1 MLSISNLEEDYN
13 TLNSCY
19 NDYKIN
25 IDSPLVEYIEDSCI
39 KRFEYTLETAW
50 KLVKKVLIQKY
61 GKTEQELSMNN
72 IFRFMQGYGY
82 AEDWER
88 WRNYY
93 QKRNETAQEYNLVKS
108 RALLILIPDFI
119 KDIEFLTAKLKEDL
133 HAD

>member
-1 MLSISNLEEDYN
+1 MLSISNLEEAYN

>member
-1 MLSISNLEEDYN
+1 
-13 TLNSCY
+13 
-19 NDYKIN
+19 
-25 IDSPLVEYIEDSCI
+25 
-39 KRFEYTLETAW
+39 
-50 KLVKKVLIQKY
+50 
-61 GKTEQELSMNN
+61 MNN
-72 IFRFMQGYGY
+72 IFRFMQGCGY

-119 KDIEFLTAKLKEDL
+119 KDIEFLTAKLKEDI

>member
-1 MLSISNLEEDYN
+1 MLSISNLEEAYN

-19 NDYKIN
+19 QDYKIN

-39 KRFEYTLETAW
+39 KCFEYTLETAW

-119 KDIEFLTAKLKEDL
+119 KDIEFLTAKLKEDI

>member
-1 MLSISNLEEDYN
+1 MLSISNLEEAYN

-19 NDYKIN
+19 QDYKIN

-39 KRFEYTLETAW
+39 KRFEYALETAW

-61 GKTEQELSMNN
+61 GKNEQELSMNN

-119 KDIEFLTAKLKEDL
+119 KDIEFLTAKLKEDI

>member
-1 MLSISNLEEDYN
+1 MLSISNLEEAYN

-19 NDYKIN
+19 KDYKIN

-61 GKTEQELSMNN
+61 GKNEQELSMNN

-119 KDIEFLTAKLKEDL
+119 KDIEFLTAKLKEDI

>member
-1 MLSISNLEEDYN
+1 MLSISNLEEAYN

-19 NDYKIN
+19 QDYKIN

-61 GKTEQELSMNN
+61 GKTEQELYMNN

-119 KDIEFLTAKLKEDL
+119 KDIEFLTAKLKEDI

>member
-1 MLSISNLEEDYN
+1 MLSISNLEEAYN

-19 NDYKIN
+19 QDYKIN

-119 KDIEFLTAKLKEDL
+119 KDIEFLTAKLKEDI

>member
-1 MLSISNLEEDYN
+1 MLNISNLKDAYE
-13 TLNSCY
+13 TLASCY
-19 NDYKIN
+19 NDYQDN
-25 IDSPLVEYIEDSCI
+25 ADSPLIEYIEDSCI

-50 KLVKKVLIQKY
+50 KLTKKLFIQKY

-72 IFRFMQGYGY
+72 IFRFMQGYGL

-93 QKRNETAQEYNLVKS
+93 QKRNETAQEYNLKKARS
-108 RALLILIPDFI
+108 LLVLIPDFI
-119 KDIEFLTAKLKEDL
+119 KDVEYLIDKLNEEL

>member
-1 MLSISNLEEDYN
+1 
-13 TLNSCY
+13 
-19 NDYKIN
+19 
-25 IDSPLVEYIEDSCI
+25 
-39 KRFEYTLETAW
+39 
-50 KLVKKVLIQKY
+50 
-61 GKTEQELSMNN
+61 MNN